1 MFYQTLTKYKVFI
14 ATLSLLNLIFLKI
27 WIFNNLFNINNY
39 FSLRGIDYRISVLN
53 LTIFFSFLL
62 VLLFIIKFFEK
73 KKYFSLLN
81 ILYIFVIFGF

>member
-53 LTIFFSFLL
+53 LTIFFHF
-62 VLLFIIKFFEK
+62 
-73 KKYFSLLN
+73 Y
-81 ILYIFVIFGF
+81 